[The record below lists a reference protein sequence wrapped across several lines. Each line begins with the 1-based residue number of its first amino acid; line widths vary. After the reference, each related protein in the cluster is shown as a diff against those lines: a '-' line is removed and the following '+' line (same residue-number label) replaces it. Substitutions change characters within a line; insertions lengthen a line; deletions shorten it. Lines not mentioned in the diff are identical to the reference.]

1 MNIAILHL
9 KNILPTSDDIGPF
22 GSSRKERWFPVH
34 EDLNA
39 KYYDKIDASSIK
51 IIDSMIGN
59 LAKKYGYEAPKIK
72 TK

>member
-1 MNIAILHL
+1 VYE
-9 KNILPTSDDIGPF
+9 DI
-22 GSSRKERWFPVH
+22 
-34 EDLNA
+34 NA